1 MALNTR
7 NPLTSPIHCLIIL
20 IVCLA
25 IPPALQADL
34 LKDEDVLWSSG
45 SNLYIK
51 LVPQDKASGGKTPPN
66 QHPVQLEA
74 KQVTEALNMLRLW
87 QKPGEEKDEEA
98 RVFSVSQARLLGTY
112 LSTGLAR
119 AKSDQDITFGLSKL
133 KSVLLGVKEPM
144 YMAGRAFYLDDR
156 LHIIIG
162 DYDKP
167 RDKGKESTHE
177 AANAEYL
184 YFFTVGQRGK
194 ASSAFKKNIVTGDGI
209 EGYTQG
215 NKLRRDWFVIDVPE
229 AAKAYAAL
237 LERKQRPAPSAD
249 TELIR
254 QEAARLARERREM
267 RAEMARLRKEMTESG
282 TTDVASIEERLAALD
297 ELREK
302 NLISGAE
309 YDRKRQEILDDI

>member
-1 MALNTR
+1 LNTR

-20 IVCLA
+20 LVCLA
-25 IPPALQADL
+25 ISPALQADL

-45 SNLYIK
+45 NNLYIK
-51 LVPQDKASGGKTPPN
+51 LAPQDKASGGKTPPN

-74 KQVTEALNMLRLW
+74 KQITDALNMLRLW
-87 QKPGEEKDEEA
+87 QNPGDEKDEEA
-98 RVFSVSQARLLGTY
+98 RVFSLSQARLLGTY

-119 AKSDQDITFGLSKL
+119 AKPNQDITFALSKL

-184 YFFTVGQRGK
+184 YFFTVGHRGK

-215 NKLRRDWFVIDVPE
+215 NKLRRDWFVIDI
-229 AAKAYAAL
+229 AAAAQAYAESL
-237 LERKQRPAPSAD
+237 TRKQQPAAGAD
-249 TELIR
+249 AELIR

-282 TTDVASIEERLAALD
+282 TTGVASIEERLAALD

-302 NLISGAE
+302 NLISDAE
-309 YDRKRQEILDDI
+309 YDRKRKEILDDI